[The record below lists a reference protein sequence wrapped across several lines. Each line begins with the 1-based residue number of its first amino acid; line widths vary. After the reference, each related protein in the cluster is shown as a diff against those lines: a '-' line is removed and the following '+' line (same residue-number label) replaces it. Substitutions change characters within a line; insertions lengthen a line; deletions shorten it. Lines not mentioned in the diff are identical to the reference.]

1 MTSDPDPSYPSDPP
15 TQATPAYDPWAPSP
29 DVPPGFP
36 APPAQPP
43 HPTAQFPAA
52 PAPAVP
58 VEHPAPPVAGPHSA
72 PPAQYSGP
80 PAQYSGP
87 PVQFSG
93 PPAQYSAP
101 PAQYSGPPAQ
111 FSGPPAQFSGPPAQF
126 PAPAAP
132 FTGSFGPVT
141 GASGAYGTSPGADPY
156 LAAPAGQPGP
166 YPPLFAPP
174 GLGIGQQPTAVQI
187 GEITVSP
194 PVIRTPAG
202 VMPLAGANW
211 YVTDYWQREE
221 KIASWAIVCAILG
234 FFCLTIFSLLFLL
247 IKETR
252 HYGTVQVTVTSGGHQ
267 YVARIPV
274 VDQGQVQQINNQVN
288 YARSLSTV

>member
-1 MTSDPDPSYPSDPP
+1 MTSGPAPSYPSDPP

-29 DVPPGFP
+29 DVPPDPTAFP
-36 APPAQPP
+36 APPVQPP
-43 HPTAQFPAA
+43 HATAQFPAAA

-72 PPAQYSGP
+72 PPAQFSGPPAPFSGPPAQYSGP

-87 PVQFSG
+87 P
-93 PPAQYSAP
+93 AQY
-101 PAQYSGPPAQ
+101 
-111 FSGPPAQFSGPPAQF
+111 SGPPAQF

-141 GASGAYGTSPGADPY
+141 EASGAWGAPPSADPY
-156 LAAPAGQPGP
+156 LASPAGQPGP

-174 GLGIGQQPTAVQI
+174 VPGIGQQPTAVQI
-187 GEITVSP
+187 GEILVSP

>member
-1 MTSDPDPSYPSDPP
+1 MTSDPAPSYPSDPP

-29 DVPPGFP
+29 DVPPDPTAFP
-36 APPAQPP
+36 ASPPPPGSAQS
-43 HPTAQFPAA
+43 PAA

-58 VEHPAPPVAGPHSA
+58 VEHPAPPVAGPHPA

-80 PAQYSGP
+80 PAQFSGP
-87 PVQFSG
+87 PAQYSG

-111 FSGPPAQFSGPPAQF
+111 F

-132 FTGSFGPVT
+132 VTGSFGPVT
-141 GASGAYGTSPGADPY
+141 GASGAYGAPPGADPY
-156 LAAPAGQPGP
+156 LASPAGQPGP

-174 GLGIGQQPTAVQI
+174 VPGIGQQPTAVQI
-187 GEITVSP
+187 GEILVSP